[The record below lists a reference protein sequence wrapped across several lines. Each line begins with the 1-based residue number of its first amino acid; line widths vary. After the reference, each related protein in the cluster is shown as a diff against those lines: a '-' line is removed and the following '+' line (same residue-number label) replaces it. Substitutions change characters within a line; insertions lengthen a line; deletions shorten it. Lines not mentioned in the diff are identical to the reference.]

1 MSTSQ
6 GDSETLAEP
15 LVLRGVA
22 AVSPAGRKAYPG
34 DPRAADHGREKHST
48 WRKLCSTRKREK
60 VQTGIPVKEV
70 ECNRRQERA
79 EPLDK
84 RSQKRRE
91 NNEIESGGPE
101 GFTSMWPDTQGNTA
115 KDTKDSAVRI
125 KTHSKSKYIGLRHD
139 CE

>member
-15 LVLRGVA
+15 LVLRGVT

-34 DPRAADHGREKHST
+34 VPRAADHGREKHST

-70 ECNRRQERA
+70 KCNRRQERA

-84 RSQKRRE
+84 RSLKRRE
-91 NNEIESGGPE
+91 NNEMESGGPE
-101 GFTSMWPDTQGNTA
+101 GFTSMWPDTQRIGEKKTKRVSRA
-115 KDTKDSAVRI
+115 KK
-125 KTHSKSKYIGLRHD
+125 G
-139 CE
+139 

>member
-34 DPRAADHGREKHST
+34 VPRAADHGREKHST
-48 WRKLCSTRKREK
+48 WRKLCSARKREK

-101 GFTSMWPDTQGNTA
+101 GFTSMWPDTQKIGKKMKHVSHA
-115 KDTKDSAVRI
+115 KK
-125 KTHSKSKYIGLRHD
+125 G
-139 CE
+139 